1 MKFLNYILV
10 PLYRIWFYVLI
21 TISIIVLFPFLLV
34 SILKEDWYPHFF
46 KLARLWAA
54 FILFG
59 MGFRPKIM
67 KEFEYELG
75 KSYLFVANHTSMT
88 DIMLM
93 LYVTK
98 NPFVFVGKKEL
109 AKIPLFGFFY
119 KRTCIMV
126 DRNSPKSKR
135 EVFSRAQEKL
145 NKGLSV
151 CIFPEGGVPD
161 DEHVLLDSF
170 KDGAFRLAI
179 AHRIPIAPM
188 TFYDNKR
195 RLSYNFSSLSAG
207 PGVMRV
213 KAHTIIP
220 TDALGMED
228 RRMLNQKT
236 RNIILNELEHSM
248 V

>member
-1 MKFLNYILV
+1 MKFLHYILV
-10 PLYRIWFYVLI
+10 PLYRIWFYLLI
-21 TISIIVLFPFLLV
+21 VISIVVLFPFLFI
-34 SILKEDWYPHFF
+34 SILKEAWYPCFF

-59 MGFRPKIM
+59 MGFHPRVK
-67 KEFEYELG
+67 KEVEYEMG
-75 KSYLFVANHTSMT
+75 KSYLFVANHTSMI

-109 AKIPLFGFFY
+109 EKIPLFGFFY

-126 DRNSPKSKR
+126 DRSSPKSKR
-135 EVFSRAQEKL
+135 DVFSRAQEKL

-161 DEHVLLDSF
+161 DEDVILDEF

-188 TFYDNKR
+188 TFHDNKR
-195 RLSYNFSSLSAG
+195 RFSYNFSSLSAR
-207 PGVMRV
+207 PGIMRV
-213 KAHTIIP
+213 KIHAIIP
-220 TDALGMED
+220 TDALTMED

-236 RNIILNELEHSM
+236 RKIILDELENSTF
-248 V
+248 